1 MPSFRSR
8 LFVFV
13 LKYRHLLKF
22 KLRRTNTIDWDTP
35 VQKLRDDVE
44 KGADFFGKLPENFEL
59 NPIKIGNLSAEW
71 MRPNDAPK
79 DKSILY
85 FHGGGLV
92 LGSINAHRSIVSK
105 FVKASG
111 IGALVFDYALAPE
124 HPYPAAL
131 NDSLAAYKYL
141 LDEGIKPADI
151 IFMGDSGGGNLV
163 FTTMLALKEKGMP
176 LPAAAVAL
184 SPWTDLTNSGE
195 SYTTNAKA
203 DALTW
208 KKSQGIFATYYAGEN
223 DLTDPLISPLFGDL
237 SGLPPLL
244 IYVGGDELM
253 RDDSTRLAEKAQAAG
268 VDVTLRIGEGLFHCY
283 PACAPIFPEAT
294 EALAEISSF
303 ILNHIQ

>member
-8 LFVFV
+8 LFVFI
-13 LKYRHLLKF
+13 LKYRHLLKLQ
-22 KLRRTNTIDWDTP
+22 LRRRNTIDWDTP
-35 VQKLRDDVE
+35 IQKLRDDVE
-44 KGADFFGKLPENFEL
+44 KGAGFFGKLPENFEL
-59 NPIKIGNLSAEW
+59 IPVRIGDLSAEW

-92 LGSINAHRSIVSK
+92 LGSIKAHRAIVAK
-105 FVKASG
+105 FVKGCG

-124 HPYPAAL
+124 QPYPAAL
-131 NDSLAAYKYL
+131 NDSVAAYNYL
-141 LDEGIKPADI
+141 LDQGIKPANI

-163 FTTMLALKEKGMP
+163 FTTMLALKEKDIP

-195 SYTTNAKA
+195 SYTTNAKV
-203 DALTW
+203 DSLTW
-208 KKSQGIFATYYAGEN
+208 KKAQTIFATYYAGEN
-223 DLTDPLISPLFGDL
+223 DPTNPLISPLFGDL

-244 IYVGGDELM
+244 IYVGGNELM
-253 RDDSTRLAEKAQAAG
+253 RDDSTRFAEKAQAAG

-294 EALAEISSF
+294 QALEEISSF
-303 ILNHIQ
+303 INHQI